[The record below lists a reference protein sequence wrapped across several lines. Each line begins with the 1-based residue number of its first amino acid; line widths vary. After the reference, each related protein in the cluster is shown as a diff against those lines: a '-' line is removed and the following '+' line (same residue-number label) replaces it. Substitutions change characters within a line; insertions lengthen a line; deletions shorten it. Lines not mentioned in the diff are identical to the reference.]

1 MKVTRKDPNRG
12 PQNQHKY
19 ILQQKNLLWL
29 GRTCHIEKKIK
40 QNQIML
46 YLNIEQPVQSQSLQ
60 KCTEDNLELL
70 TRTEHIQT
78 KTIKKKINNQYLEK
92 KIKHNQIML
101 YLNSQYNHHC

>member
-1 MKVTRKDPNRG
+1 
-12 PQNQHKY
+12 
-19 ILQQKNLLWL
+19 
-29 GRTCHIEKKIK
+29 
-40 QNQIML
+40 ML

-92 KIKHNQIML
+92 MIK
-101 YLNSQYNHHC
+101 